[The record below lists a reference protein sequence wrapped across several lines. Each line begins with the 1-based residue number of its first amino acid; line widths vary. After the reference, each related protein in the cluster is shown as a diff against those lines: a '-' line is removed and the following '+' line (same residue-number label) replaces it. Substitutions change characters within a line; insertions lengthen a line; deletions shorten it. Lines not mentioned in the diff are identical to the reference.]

1 MIFLVVLFLVI
12 CQVGATLKI
21 DAYEGY
27 AYIANFSCNRD
38 QELVTRTVQIG
49 RVQSPC
55 YDGTSINYP
64 KELTSGFKLVDITF
78 DSVYIYGYRLTILDF
93 QLASSDRLYI
103 GSGTEKDGLNTLAI
117 RNVTFTSNSTTD
129 GLIYVQDVEDGPIV
143 DVLNLAGRNTYD
155 LQNYE
160 TAIMDFYT
168 VDDTIGGR
176 GFLIDYEADINK
188 CLYTGADIYCMNGGT
203 CSRTGFNT
211 ASCACTP
218 AWTGSRCETDVNEC
232 DTTSP
237 EHNCDA
243 NANCAK
249 LDGGFTC
256 TCKTGFTGNG
266 THCEDIN
273 ECPDGVNTHLCALT
287 GTCANKP
294 GGYDCTCNI
303 GYENGAYG
311 PCSNINECRRNT
323 DNCDTNADCADT
335 VGSFTCA
342 CKTFYTGNG
351 TTCVDIDECA
361 MGTHACGDTG
371 TCVNKVG
378 GYNCSCNSGY
388 EGGIG
393 GPCTDIKECNSP
405 TTNACSAQ
413 ADCTD
418 TIGSYVCAC
427 KTGYTGDGKT
437 CNDINECT
445 SNTHICHDK
454 ADCANN
460 NVSFTCTC
468 KTGYTGTGTICT
480 DINECVIDTDNCH
493 NDAKCTNNDGSFT
506 CACETGFTG
515 DGFNCAD
522 NDECTLKTDNCHS
535 NATCGN
541 TFGSFTCTCKTGY
554 TGNGI
559 ECTDQNECDTSP
571 CDTNAACTNNDGSFA
586 CECNSG
592 FTGNG
597 FTCTANFSC
606 NRDQELVTRTVQI
619 GRVQSPCY
627 DGTSINYP
635 KELTSGF
642 KLVDITFDSVYIYGY
657 RLTILDFQLA
667 SSDRLYIGSGTE
679 KDGLNT
685 LAIRNVTFT
694 SNSTTDGLIYV
705 QDVEDGP
712 IVDVL
717 NLAGRNTYDLQNYE
731 TAIMDF
737 YTVDDTIGGRGFLI
751 DYEADINKCLY
762 TGADIYCMNGGTCS
776 RTGFNTA
783 SCACTPAWTGSRC
796 ETDVNE
802 CDTTSP
808 EHNCDANA
816 NCAKL
821 DGGFTCTCK
830 TGFTGNGT
838 HCEDI
843 NECPDGVNTHL
854 CALTGTCANK
864 PGGYDCTCNIG
875 YENGTYGPCSN
886 INECSRNTDNCD
898 TNADCADTVGSF
910 TCACKTFYTGN
921 GTTCVDIDEC
931 AMGTHACGDTG
942 TCVNKVCGYNCSC
955 NSGYEGGIGG
965 PCTDIKE
972 CNSPTTNA
980 CSAQADCND
989 TIGSYVCVCK
999 TGYTGDGRTCNDIN
1013 ECTSYTHMCHDKA
1026 DCTNNNGSFTCTCKT
1041 GYIGTGTTCTDQNEC
1056 DTSPCDTNAACTN
1069 NDGSFACECNSGFTG
1084 NGFTCTDD
1092 DECTLKTDNCNT
1104 RATCTNILGSFR
1116 CACKTGFTGDGV
1128 TCEGS
1133 TLKIDAYGFAY
1144 KDAIGNG
1151 TIKFFSS
1158 EAEALKAIYNLTNE
1172 MTIYEISGS
1181 GDSDG
1186 LNATE
1191 VKSSTKACLEKVCG
1205 NYADCVPLNSF
1216 VFICR
1221 CAAGFDSFLS
1231 NSTFACKDIKECNSP
1246 TTNAC
1251 SAQADC
1257 TDTIGSYVCACK
1269 TGYTGDG
1276 LVTCNDINECTSYTH
1291 ICHDKADC
1299 TNNNGSFTCTC
1310 KTGYIGT
1317 GTTCTDINECAID
1330 TDNCHKIAKCTN
1342 NDGSFTC
1349 ACETGF
1355 TGDGFNCADND
1366 ECILKTDNCHSNA
1379 TCGNTFGS
1387 FTCTCKTGYTGNG
1400 IECTDQNECVTSPC
1414 DTNAA
1419 CTNNDG
1425 SFACEC
1431 NSGFTGNGFT
1441 CTDDDECTL
1450 KTDNC
1455 NTSATCTNILG
1466 SFRCACKTGFTG
1478 DGVTCEVEDVI
1489 SCCFNLVTCQVGS
1502 TLKVDAY
1509 GFAYKDATGNDTIK
1523 YFSSEAEA
1531 LKAIHNMTNE
1541 MRNYEISGSGDSD
1554 EPNATEVKNSTE
1566 ACLEKVCGNDA
1577 DCVPLN
1583 SSVFICR
1590 CATGFDSVLSN
1601 STFACKENE
1610 CLRRTHNCS
1619 INSVCNNT
1627 DGGYECS
1634 CNDGFIGDGYNCID
1648 VDECMSADKKCHSN
1662 APCFN
1667 TPGSYEC
1674 KCKSG
1679 YTGNGINCNL
1689 INACEKL
1696 GNCDFC
1702 WKNAG
1707 GVECICNEGYSGSV
1721 EYGGNDQYFT
1731 QHHYGYNNITCSRFL
1746 YNCSFEN
1753 DRCQCSQTL
1762 REINTYCFKVDQCTS
1777 GQHDCDEN
1785 ATCIDSANG
1794 TYTCQCKEG
1803 FTGNGFNCTDIN
1815 ECSSEFLPCSNCSN
1829 TVGGYSCG
1837 CEKGFDGENCTDI
1850 DECQTGRHICHP
1862 RAKCTNTY
1870 GSYNCT
1876 CDADY
1881 YEEGDDGT
1889 WCSGCPGNSWTKW
1902 IDADIGYEYRDNNK
1916 IYSYAMGRGDFEL
1929 LSLIKDQ
1936 LHSTNICANPTNA
1949 MAQVTNGKH
1958 YLEGE
1963 DKVHMSIN
1971 GIYCLNYEQN
1981 DRNCNNYNVK
1991 FCCPPE
1997 NKCLSGTHNCSG
2009 NTLCN
2014 ITDDGY
2020 TCLCIDGFTGDGY
2033 NCTDVD
2039 ECMTDNKCHSKAQCI
2054 NTIGSYECNCK
2065 PGYTGNGT
2073 NCNDINECEVLENC
2087 DGCWNYAGGVMCT
2100 CNEGL
2105 TGWIEYGGR
2114 GQSFIYTVN
2123 NYDNVTCPRLLYNCS
2138 FVNNRCQCNQT
2149 LREINTYCFKVDQC
2163 TSGQHDCDENATCI
2177 DSANGTY
2184 SCQCKEGFT
2193 GNGFNCTDINEC
2205 WNDLPPCSN
2214 CSNTVGGYSCGCK
2227 KGFDGEN
2234 CTDID
2239 ECRTGK
2245 HNCHPRAKCTNT
2257 HGGYNCTCA
2266 ADYYVKGDDGTWC
2279 SGCPGDSWTKWIDAD
2294 VGYRYWYLFYPYA
2307 EGRGDFELLS
2317 LIKDQLHNTNIC
2329 ANPTNAMAQVENGK
2343 HYLEGGDKVHMS
2355 IDGIYCLH
2363 SEQEDGSCNN
2373 YNVKFCCPDNT
2384 SVMNSTKS
2392 DNTTSV
2398 NSTEPTES
2406 ISWLGSITEGQSEII
2421 TTFVCIG
2428 SPIDVQWTKS
2438 PAGSTFLYKLQNKDR
2453 TTNKIK
2459 QTSVQMLLPGDQL
2472 FKVTR
2477 MLSPSPDFC
2486 VTSTKISS
2494 DKNDITVEQV
2504 ARIEQNRM
2512 NSVSKVIHKLQSKT
2526 VRLTFVD
2533 FE

>member
-1 MIFLVVLFLVI
+1 MTNEMTNYEISGSGDTDGLNAIEVKNSTEACLEKVCGNDANCVPLNSSVFI
-12 CQVGATLKI
+12 CR
-21 DAYEGY
+21 
-27 AYIANFSCNRD
+27 C
-38 QELVTRTVQIG
+38 
-49 RVQSPC
+49 
-55 YDGTSINYP
+55 GT
-64 KELTSGFKLVDITF
+64 GF
-78 DSVYIYGYRLTILDF
+78 DSV
-93 QLASSDRLYI
+93 A
-103 GSGTEKDGLNTLAI
+103 
-117 RNVTFTSNSTTD
+117 SNST
-129 GLIYVQDVEDGPIV
+129 
-143 DVLNLAGRNTYD
+143 
-155 LQNYE
+155 
-160 TAIMDFYT
+160 
-168 VDDTIGGR
+168 
-176 GFLIDYEADINK
+176 
-188 CLYTGADIYCMNGGT
+188 
-203 CSRTGFNT
+203 
-211 ASCACTP
+211 
-218 AWTGSRCETDVNEC
+218 
-232 DTTSP
+232 
-237 EHNCDA
+237 
-243 NANCAK
+243 
-249 LDGGFTC
+249 FTC
-256 TCKTGFTGNG
+256 K
-266 THCEDIN
+266 
-273 ECPDGVNTHLCALT
+273 
-287 GTCANKP
+287 
-294 GGYDCTCNI
+294 
-303 GYENGAYG
+303 
-311 PCSNINECRRNT
+311 
-323 DNCDTNADCADT
+323 
-335 VGSFTCA
+335 
-342 CKTFYTGNG
+342 
-351 TTCVDIDECA
+351 
-361 MGTHACGDTG
+361 
-371 TCVNKVG
+371 
-378 GYNCSCNSGY
+378 
-388 EGGIG
+388 
-393 GPCTDIKECNSP
+393 
-405 TTNACSAQ
+405 
-413 ADCTD
+413 
-418 TIGSYVCAC
+418 
-427 KTGYTGDGKT
+427 
-437 CNDINECT
+437 
-445 SNTHICHDK
+445 
-454 ADCANN
+454 
-460 NVSFTCTC
+460 
-468 KTGYTGTGTICT
+468 
-480 DINECVIDTDNCH
+480 
-493 NDAKCTNNDGSFT
+493 
-506 CACETGFTG
+506 
-515 DGFNCAD
+515 
-522 NDECTLKTDNCHS
+522 
-535 NATCGN
+535 
-541 TFGSFTCTCKTGY
+541 
-554 TGNGI
+554 
-559 ECTDQNECDTSP
+559 
-571 CDTNAACTNNDGSFA
+571 
-586 CECNSG
+586 
-592 FTGNG
+592 
-597 FTCTANFSC
+597 
-606 NRDQELVTRTVQI
+606 
-619 GRVQSPCY
+619 
-627 DGTSINYP
+627 
-635 KELTSGF
+635 
-642 KLVDITFDSVYIYGY
+642 
-657 RLTILDFQLA
+657 
-667 SSDRLYIGSGTE
+667 
-679 KDGLNT
+679 
-685 LAIRNVTFT
+685 
-694 SNSTTDGLIYV
+694 
-705 QDVEDGP
+705 
-712 IVDVL
+712 
-717 NLAGRNTYDLQNYE
+717 
-731 TAIMDF
+731 
-737 YTVDDTIGGRGFLI
+737 
-751 DYEADINKCLY
+751 
-762 TGADIYCMNGGTCS
+762 
-776 RTGFNTA
+776 
-783 SCACTPAWTGSRC
+783 
-796 ETDVNE
+796 
-802 CDTTSP
+802 
-808 EHNCDANA
+808 
-816 NCAKL
+816 
-821 DGGFTCTCK
+821 
-830 TGFTGNGT
+830 
-838 HCEDI
+838 DI

-942 TCVNKVCGYNCSC
+942 TCVNKVGEYNCWC

-980 CSAQADCND
+980 CSAQADCTD
-989 TIGSYVCVCK
+989 TIGSYLCVCK

-1013 ECTSYTHMCHDKA
+1013 ECTS
-1026 DCTNNNGSFTCTCKT
+1026 N
-1041 GYIGTGTTCTDQNEC
+1041 
-1056 DTSPCDTNAACTN
+1056 
-1069 NDGSFACECNSGFTG
+1069 
-1084 NGFTCTDD
+1084 
-1092 DECTLKTDNCNT
+1092 
-1104 RATCTNILGSFR
+1104 
-1116 CACKTGFTGDGV
+1116 
-1128 TCEGS
+1128 
-1133 TLKIDAYGFAY
+1133 
-1144 KDAIGNG
+1144 
-1151 TIKFFSS
+1151 
-1158 EAEALKAIYNLTNE
+1158 
-1172 MTIYEISGS
+1172 
-1181 GDSDG
+1181 
-1186 LNATE
+1186 
-1191 VKSSTKACLEKVCG
+1191 
-1205 NYADCVPLNSF
+1205 
-1216 VFICR
+1216 
-1221 CAAGFDSFLS
+1221 
-1231 NSTFACKDIKECNSP
+1231 
-1246 TTNAC
+1246 
-1251 SAQADC
+1251 
-1257 TDTIGSYVCACK
+1257 
-1269 TGYTGDG
+1269 
-1276 LVTCNDINECTSYTH
+1276 TH

-1310 KTGYIGT
+1310 KSGYIGT

-1330 TDNCHKIAKCTN
+1330 TDNCHNNAKCTN

-1366 ECILKTDNCHSNA
+1366 ECTLKTDNCHSNA

-1400 IECTDQNECVTSPC
+1400 IECTDQNECDTSPC

-1419 CTNNDG
+1419 CSNNDG
-1425 SFACEC
+1425 SFTCEC

-1478 DGVTCEVEDVI
+1478 DGVTCE
-1489 SCCFNLVTCQVGS
+1489 GS
-1502 TLKVDAY
+1502 TLKIDAY
-1509 GFAYKDATGNDTIK
+1509 GFAYKDATGNGTIK

-1531 LKAIHNMTNE
+1531 LKAIYNMTNE
-1541 MRNYEISGSGDSD
+1541 MTNYEISGSGDTD
-1554 EPNATEVKNSTE
+1554 GPNATEVKNSTE

-1627 DGGYECS
+1627 DDGYECS
-1634 CNDGFIGDGYNCID
+1634 CNDGFIGDGHNCSD

-1662 APCFN
+1662 ALCFN
-1667 TPGSYEC
+1667 TPGNYEC

-1731 QHHYGYNNITCSRFL
+1731 QHHYGYNNITCFRFL

-1850 DECQTGRHICHP
+1850 DECQTGRHNCHP

-1916 IYSYAMGRGDFEL
+1916 FYSYAMGRGDFEL
-1929 LSLIKDQ
+1929 LSLIKNQ

-1981 DRNCNNYNVK
+1981 DGNCDNYNVK

-1997 NKCLSGTHNCSG
+1997 NKCSSGKHNCSD
-2009 NTLCN
+2009 NALCN
-2014 ITDDGY
+2014 NTAEGY
-2020 TCLCIDGFTGDGY
+2020 TCSCNDGFTGDGY

-2039 ECMTDNKCHSKAQCI
+2039 ECMPDNKCHSNAQCI
-2054 NTIGSYECNCK
+2054 NTIGSYECKCK
-2065 PGYTGNGT
+2065 PGYTGNGI
-2073 NCNDINECEVLENC
+2073 NCNLINECEELGKC
-2087 DGCWNYAGGVMCT
+2087 DYCWKNAGGVECI
-2100 CNEGL
+2100 CNEGYS
-2105 TGWIEYGGR
+2105 GSVEYGGNDQYFTQHHY
-2114 GQSFIYTVN
+2114 GYN
-2123 NYDNVTCPRLLYNCS
+2123 NITCFRFLYNCS
-2138 FVNNRCQCNQT
+2138 FENDRCQCSQT

-2184 SCQCKEGFT
+2184 TCQCEEGFTGNGFNCTDINECLSEFLPCSNCSNTVGGYSCGCEKGFDGENCTDIDECQTGRHNCHPRAKCTNTYGSYNCTCDADYYEEGDDGTWCSGCPGNSWTKWIDADIGYEYRDNNKFYSYAMGRGDFELLSLIKNQLHSTNICANPTNAMAQVTNGKHYLEGEDKVHMSINGIYCLNYEQNDGNCNNYNVKFCCPPENKCSSGKHNCSDNALCNNTAEGYTCSCNDGFTGDGYNCTDVDECMPDNKCQSNAQCINTIGSYECKCKPGYTGNGINCNLINECEELGNCDYCWKNAGGVECICNEGYSGSVEYGGNDQYFTQHHYGYNNITCFRFLYNCSFENDRCQCSQTLREINTYCFKVDQCTSGQHDCDENATCIDSANGTYTCQCKEGFT

-2205 WNDLPPCSN
+2205 SSEFLPCSN
-2214 CSNTVGGYSCGCK
+2214 CSNTVGGYSCGCE

-2239 ECRTGK
+2239 ECQTGR

-2257 HGGYNCTCA
+2257 YGSYNCTCD
-2266 ADYYVKGDDGTWC
+2266 ADYYEEGDDGTWC
-2279 SGCPGDSWTKWIDAD
+2279 SGCPGNSWTKWIDADIGYEYRDNNKFYSYAMGRGDFELLSLIKNQLHSTNICANPTNAMAQVTNGKHYLEGEDKVHMSINGIYCLNYEQNDGNCNNYNVKFCCPPENKCSNGKHNCSGNALCNNTDDGYTCSCIDGFTGDGYNCTDVDECMTGNKCHSNAQCINTIGSYECKCEPGYTGNGTNCNNINECGGLGNCDYCSSYGSTFECYCSEGFSGWAQYGGNDQYISQIFHNYDNVTCLRILYNCSFVNNRCQCYQTLREINTYCFKVDQCTSGQHDCDENATCIDSANGTYTCQCNEGFTGNGFNCTDINECSNEFLPCSNCSNTVGGYSCGCEKGFDGENCTDIDECQTGRHNCHPRAKCTNTYGSYNCTCDADYYEEDDDGTWCTGCPGDSWTKWIDAD
-2294 VGYRYWYLFYPYA
+2294 IGYQNWNRDNFYSVA
-2307 EGRGDFELLS
+2307 FGRGDFELFS
-2317 LIKDQLHNTNIC
+2317 LIKDQLHSTNIC
-2329 ANPTNAMAQVENGK
+2329 ASPTNAMAQVANGK

-2363 SEQEDGSCNN
+2363 SEQEDGRCNN

-2384 SVMNSTKS
+2384 SAMNSTKS
-2392 DNTTSV
+2392 NNITAMT
-2398 NSTEPTES
+2398 STEPTES
-2406 ISWLGSITEGQSEII
+2406 ISWLGSITGGQSEII

-2438 PAGSTFLYKLQNKDR
+2438 PAGSTFLYKLQNRDR

-2459 QTSVQMLLPGDQL
+2459 QTSVKMLLPGEQL

-2494 DKNDITVEQV
+2494 DRNDITVEQV